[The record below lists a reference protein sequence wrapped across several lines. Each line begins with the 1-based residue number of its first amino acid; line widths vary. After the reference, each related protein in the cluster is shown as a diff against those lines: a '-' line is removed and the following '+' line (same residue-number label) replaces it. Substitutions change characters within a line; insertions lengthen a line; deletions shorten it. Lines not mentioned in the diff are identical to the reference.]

1 MHPNFGIFVDPI
13 NEFNQIFVPL
23 ANKMFAE
30 IKQTNIP
37 VVLSPDIQT
46 FSGRKIIFGAHSNPI
61 FWSKHSNKNDI
72 FVNFEPVYVS
82 SWAENNP
89 VYCKLLQ
96 AHAVIDYS
104 KRNIDHCGDVVV
116 LPVPPQFHHFPKN
129 NKKNEVL
136 FVGNPTS
143 HRKIKLAKL
152 TQNSVKILFG
162 FRLFG
167 DQLINEI
174 SKSKIFLSINDKDQ
188 NMINLFRFAL
198 CSNSDTLFVG
208 ETDKLDEYPDFAP
221 LNGISIF
228 KSTEELVIGLKEL
241 LTDSEKLTRAI
252 ETQNELAAL
261 HEEIYPNKLIK
272 FLKRTL

>member
-1 MHPNFGIFVDPI
+1 MQTNFGIFVDQG
-13 NEFNQIFVPL
+13 NVFNQIFAPL
-23 ANKMFAE
+23 AKKMFSE
-30 IKQTNIP
+30 IKHANIP

-72 FVNFEPVYVS
+72 FVNFEPVYVC

-96 AHAVIDYS
+96 EHAVIDYS

-129 NKKNEVL
+129 NKENEVL

-152 TQNSVKILFG
+152 TQNNVKVLFG

-167 DQLINEI
+167 DQLITEI
-174 SKSKIFLSINDKDQ
+174 SKSKIFLSINDKNQ

-208 ETDKLDEYPDFAP
+208 ETDKLDEYSDFVP
-221 LNGISIF
+221 LIGISIF

-241 LTDSEKLTRAI
+241 LANSEKLIRAI